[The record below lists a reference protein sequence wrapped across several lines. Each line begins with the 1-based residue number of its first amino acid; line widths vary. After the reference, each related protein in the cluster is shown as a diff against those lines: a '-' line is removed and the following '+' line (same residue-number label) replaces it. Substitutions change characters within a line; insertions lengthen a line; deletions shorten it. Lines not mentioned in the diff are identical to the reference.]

1 MRKIKIL
8 GAVLFASVIGSGIY
22 AFGTNIDAPIKVK
35 EAFAKKFP
43 KVKKVKWEKESNSEW
58 EVEFKIKG
66 MEYSANFLEDGTWKE
81 TEHEIKRNEIPSTI
95 KTTLDTEFPGYKI
108 EESEI
113 SETPEGSVYEFSL
126 EKGELNTEITI
137 DMNGKVVSKVISEE

>member
-8 GAVLFASVIGSGIY
+8 GAVLFTAVIGSGIY
-22 AFGTNIDAPIKVK
+22 AFGTNIDAPIKVN

-58 EVEFKIKG
+58 EGEFKIKG

-81 TEHEIKRNEIPSTI
+81 TEHEIKRNAIPMNI
-95 KTTLDTEFPGYKI
+95 KTTLDTEFSGYKI
-108 EESEI
+108 EEAEI
-113 SETPEGSVYEFSL
+113 SETQEGTVYEFEL
-126 EKGELNTEITI
+126 EKGELNTEISI
-137 DMNGKVVSKVISEE
+137 DINGKVISKVSSQE

>member
-8 GAVLFASVIGSGIY
+8 GAVLFAAVIGSGIY

-58 EVEFKIKG
+58 EGEFKIKG

-81 TEHEIKRNEIPSTI
+81 TEHEIKRNAIPMNI
-95 KTTLDTEFPGYKI
+95 KTTLDTEFSGYEI
-108 EESEI
+108 EEAEI
-113 SETPEGSVYEFSL
+113 SETQEGTVYEFEL
-126 EKGELNTEITI
+126 ENGELNTEISI
-137 DMNGKVVSKVISEE
+137 DINGKVISKVSSQE